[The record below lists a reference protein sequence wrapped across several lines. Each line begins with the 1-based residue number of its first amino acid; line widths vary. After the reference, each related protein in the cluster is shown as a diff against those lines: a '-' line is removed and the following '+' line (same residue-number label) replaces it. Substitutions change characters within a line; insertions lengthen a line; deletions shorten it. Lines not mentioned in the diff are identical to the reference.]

1 MTRRVVTVSER
12 APLEKIA
19 TLLERHRIK
28 RVPVVRNGKVVGIVS
43 RANLLHG
50 LAAQKTGGGTSATTD
65 RAIRARV
72 LKDLEEA
79 GVHKLYVNVVVTKGV
94 VELWG
99 FVETD
104 AQKRALEVATKN
116 ARGVKRVL
124 DNVSVISPRVRVS
137 MGAQ

>member
-1 MTRRVVTVSER
+1 MTREVVTIGER
-12 APLEKIA
+12 TPLEKIA